1 MKNLKKKFKKFGG
14 TPRNMLIFL
23 FFFVIG
29 LTLLTKLAER
39 TQKTESLIYSE
50 FLNKVETDQVSS
62 VQVVGNQVFGKY
74 KDGKQFEV
82 NIANNPKNWDV
93 LREHKVSVSVIEQG
107 PAFSFWPFLIFLLI
121 GLVLFLVWFFFKQS
135 RGQGGGGAGGVFDMV
150 KSKAKMFMPS
160 QIDVTFSDVAGA
172 EEAKEELFD
181 IIDFLK
187 NPAKYRKIGAEL
199 PRGVLLVGEPGN
211 GKTLLAKAVA
221 GEANCP
227 FFSITGSDFIEI
239 FVGVGAARIR
249 DLFARARKHAPCIV
263 FIDEIDAIG
272 RRRGSG
278 LGGGNDEREQALNQL
293 LTEMDGFGTADTPIV
308 VIAATNMPGVLDRAL
323 LRPGRFDRR
332 VTVPFPDENA
342 RGQLIDISA
351 RKVHIDPS
359 VDRQRIIKES
369 AGFSGADLA
378 NCVNQ
383 AAINATKLGRDVI
396 LQEDFDVAFKK
407 VMESQKASRSEHNTS
422 GAEEGT
428 ARVYMPS
435 QIKVRFSDVAG
446 VEEAKE
452 ELWDFIDYLKNP
464 EKYKKIGAK
473 LTRGVLL
480 VGDPGNGKTLLA
492 RAVAGEAGRPFFSA
506 SGSEFIEKYVGVGAA
521 RVRDLFAQARRQA
534 PSIIFI
540 DEIDAIGAR
549 RDSDGQHSEQ
559 SQTLNQL
566 LTEMDGFE
574 SEGPSVIVLAATNR
588 PEMLDKAL
596 TRAGRFDR
604 QVDVPYPDVLGRKAI
619 LEIHVRGVKLSPDID
634 LEKIARGT
642 SGFSGADIENLVNE
656 SAMNAVKHER
666 EQLITQDFEEA
677 RDKIIMGKRS
687 KSMVQT
693 PADLKATAYHE
704 AGHTLMTLL
713 QPDTTDPIH
722 KVTIA
727 PRGKALGYS
736 ASLPERDRYALSR
749 EELISRIILML
760 GGRVGEEVGIGK
772 QFTGVTSDLQRA
784 SDLARRMV
792 TEYGM
797 SPELGLVAYPQG
809 RAGIEYSQE
818 TAAKIDDVV
827 RKLLTHCHDRAVELI
842 AKNRD
847 KLEKLT
853 QALLE
858 KETLDAAEIYEL
870 LGIEPRAIHKLG

>member
-1 MKNLKKKFKKFGG
+1 MKNLKKNFKKFSG
-14 TPRNMLIFL
+14 TPRNILIFAFL
-23 FFFVIG
+23 FVIG
-29 LTLLTKLAER
+29 LTILTKLAEK
-39 TQKTESLIYSE
+39 TQKTEALIYSE
-50 FLNKVETDQVSS
+50 FLNRVEADQVAA

-74 KDGKQFEV
+74 KDGKSFEV
-82 NIANNPKNWDV
+82 NVANNPKNWDL
-93 LREHKVSVSVIEQG
+93 LREHKVNVSVIDQG
-107 PAFSFWPFLIFLLI
+107 SSSLNIWPFFIFLII
-121 GLVLFLVWFFFKQS
+121 GLLILLAWFLIRQS
-135 RGQGGGGAGGVFDMV
+135 RGQGGGAGGIFEIA
-150 KSKAKMFMPS
+150 KSKARMFLPS
-160 QIDVTFSDVAGA
+160 QIDVNFRDVAGA
-172 EEAKEELFD
+172 SEAKEELRD
-181 IIDFLK
+181 VIDFLK
-187 NPAKYRKIGAEL
+187 NPSKYRKIGAEL

-278 LGGGNDEREQALNQL
+278 LGGGHDEREQALNQL
-293 LTEMDGFGTADTPIV
+293 LTEMDGFGTSDMPIV
-308 VIAATNMPGVLDRAL
+308 VLAATNMPSVLDRAL

-332 VTVPFPDENA
+332 VTVPFPDEEA
-342 RGQLIDISA
+342 RAQLIEIHA
-351 RKVHIDPS
+351 RKVKIDPS
-359 VDRQRIIKES
+359 VDREKIVKES

-383 AAINATKLGRDVI
+383 AAINATKQGRDVI

-407 VMESQKASRSEHNTS
+407 VMDSEKASRSEHKTS

-452 ELWDFIDYLKNP
+452 ELWDFVDYLKNP
-464 EKYKKIGAK
+464 EKYQKIGAK

-480 VGDPGNGKTLLA
+480 VGDPGNGKTMLA
-492 RAVAGEAGRPFFSA
+492 RAVAGEAQRPFFSV

-521 RVRDLFAQARRQA
+521 RVRDLFAQARRLA

-540 DEIDAIGAR
+540 DEIDAVGAR
-549 RDSDGQHSEQ
+549 RDGDGQHSEQ

-566 LTEMDGFE
+566 LTEMDGFDA
-574 SEGPSVIVLAATNR
+574 EGSSVIVLAATNR

-604 QVDVPYPDVLGRKAI
+604 QVDVPYPDIRSRKAI
-619 LEIHVRGVKLSPDID
+619 LEIHVRSVTLAPDVD

-642 SGFSGADIENLVNE
+642 PGFSGADLANLVNE
-656 SAMNAVKHER
+656 AAMNAVKQAR
-666 EQLITQDFEEA
+666 EQVVTADFEEA

-693 PADLKATAYHE
+693 AEDLKATAYHE
-704 AGHTLMTLL
+704 AGHALMTLL
-713 QPDTTDPIH
+713 QPNTTDPLH

-727 PRGKALGYS
+727 PRGRALGYA
-736 ASLPERDRYALSR
+736 ASLPERDRYASSKEELLSR
-749 EELISRIILML
+749 IVVAL
-760 GGRVGEEVGIGK
+760 GGRAGEELGVGK
-772 QFTGVTSDLQRA
+772 QFTGVTSDLRHA
-784 SDLARRMV
+784 SEIARRMV

-797 SPELGLVAYPQG
+797 SSELGIVAYPQG
-809 RAGIEYSQE
+809 RAGIDYSQQ
-818 TAAKIDDVV
+818 TAAKIDEEVSQLV
-827 RKLLTHCHDRAVELI
+827 ARCYNRAVELL
-842 AKNRD
+842 KNNRD
-847 KLEKLT
+847 KLEKLAET
-853 QALLE
+853 LLT
-858 KETLDAAEIYEL
+858 KETLEAEEIYEL
-870 LGIEPRAIHKLG
+870 LGIEPRVIHKLS

>member
-1 MKNLKKKFKKFGG
+1 MKNLKKKFKKFGS
-14 TPRNMLIFL
+14 TPRNILIFAFL
-23 FFFVIG
+23 FVVG

-50 FLNKVETDQVSS
+50 FLNKVEADQVSS

-82 NIANNPKNWDV
+82 NIANNPKNWDL
-93 LREHKVSVSVIEQG
+93 LRDHKVNVSVIEQ
-107 PAFSFWPFLIFLLI
+107 ASSFSIWPFLIFLLI
-121 GLVLFLVWFFFKQS
+121 GLLIFLAWFFIRQ
-135 RGQGGGGAGGVFDMV
+135 RGQGGGGPGGIFEIA
-150 KSKAKMFMPS
+150 KSKAKMFLPS
-160 QIDVTFSDVAGA
+160 QIGVNFSDVAGA
-172 EEAKEELFD
+172 DEAKEELRD

-187 NPAKYRKIGAEL
+187 NPAKYRRIGAEL
-199 PRGVLLVGEPGN
+199 SRGVLLVGEPGN

-249 DLFARARKHAPCIV
+249 DLFTRARKHAPCIV

-278 LGGGNDEREQALNQL
+278 LGGGHDEREQALNQL

-308 VIAATNMPGVLDRAL
+308 VIAATNMPSVLDRAL

-332 VTVPFPDENA
+332 VTVPFPDEAA
-342 RGQLIDISA
+342 RAQLIEIHA
-351 RKVHIDPS
+351 RKVRIDPS
-359 VDRQRIIKES
+359 VDREKIVKES

-383 AAINATKLGRDVI
+383 AAINATKQNRAVI
-396 LQEDFDVAFKK
+396 TQEDFDIAFKK
-407 VMESQKASRSEHNTS
+407 VMESEKASRSEHKTS

-464 EKYKKIGAK
+464 EKYQKIGAK

-480 VGDPGNGKTLLA
+480 VGDPGNGKTMLA
-492 RAVAGEAGRPFFSA
+492 RAVAGEAERPFFSV

-521 RVRDLFAQARRQA
+521 RVRDLFAQARRLA

-540 DEIDAIGAR
+540 DEIDAIGAS

-574 SEGPSVIVLAATNR
+574 AGGPSVIILAATNR

-604 QVDVPYPDVLGRKAI
+604 QVDVPYPDVRSRKAI
-619 LEIHVRGVKLSPDID
+619 LEIHVRTVPLAPEVD

-642 SGFSGADIENLVNE
+642 TGFSGADLANLVNE
-656 SAMNAVKHER
+656 AAMNAIKHVR
-666 EQLITQDFEEA
+666 EQVITADFEEA

-693 PADLKATAYHE
+693 PEDLKATAYHE

-713 QPDTTDPIH
+713 QPETTDPIH

-727 PRGKALGYS
+727 PRGKALGYA
-736 ASLPERDRYALSR
+736 ASLPERDRYALSK
-749 EELISRIILML
+749 EELLARIVMSL
-760 GGRVGEEVGIGK
+760 GGRVGEELGIGK
-772 QFTGVTSDLQRA
+772 QFTGVTSDLKHA
-784 SDLARRMV
+784 SEMARSMV

-797 SPELGLVAYPQG
+797 SPELGLVSYQRG
-809 RAGIEYSQE
+809 RAGFDYSQQ
-818 TAAKIDDVV
+818 TAAKIDEEV
-827 RKLLTHCHDRAVELI
+827 RLLLSRCHEKAVELI
-842 AKNRD
+842 KNNRD
-847 KLEKLT
+847 KLEKLA

-858 KETLDAAEIYEL
+858 RETLEATEIYEL
-870 LGIEPRAIHKLG
+870 LGIQPRIVHKLG

>member
-14 TPRNMLIFL
+14 TPRNLLIFALL
-23 FFFVIG
+23 FVAG
-29 LTLLTKLAER
+29 LALLTKLAER

-50 FLNKVETDQVSS
+50 FLNKVEGDQVSS

-74 KDGKQFEV
+74 KTGGQFEV
-82 NIANNPKNWDV
+82 NIANNPKNWDL
-93 LREHKVSVSVIEQG
+93 LREHKVAVSVIEQAG
-107 PAFSFWPFLIFLLI
+107 GNFSIWPFLLLLLI
-121 GLVLFLVWFFFKQS
+121 GGLIFVAWFFIRQS
-135 RGQGGGGAGGVFDMV
+135 RGQGGGAGGIFEIA
-150 KSKAKMFMPS
+150 KSKARMFLPS
-160 QIDVTFSDVAGA
+160 QVGVSFTDVAGA
-172 EEAKEELFD
+172 DEAKDELRD
-181 IIDFLK
+181 VIDFLK
-187 NPAKYRKIGAEL
+187 NPSKYRKIGAQL

-211 GKTLLAKAVA
+211 GKTMLAKAVA

-278 LGGGNDEREQALNQL
+278 LGGGHDEREQALNQL
-293 LTEMDGFGTADTPIV
+293 LTEMDGFASSDAPIV
-308 VIAATNMPGVLDRAL
+308 VLAATNMPGVLDRAL

-332 VTVPFPDENA
+332 VTVPFPDEQA
-342 RGQLIDISA
+342 RAQLIEIHA
-351 RKVHIDPS
+351 KKIRIDPS
-359 VDRQRIIKES
+359 VDREKIVKES
-369 AGFSGADLA
+369 AGFTFADLA
-378 NCVNQ
+378 NCMNQ
-383 AAINATKLGRDVI
+383 AAINASKQGRDIV
-396 LQEDFDVAFKK
+396 LQEDFDVAFRK

-435 QIKVRFSDVAG
+435 QVKVRFSDVAG

-464 EKYKKIGAK
+464 ERYKKIGAK

-480 VGDPGNGKTLLA
+480 VGDPGNGKTMLA

-540 DEIDAIGAR
+540 DEIDAIGAQ
-549 RDSDGQHSEQ
+549 RDGFGAHSEHA
-559 SQTLNQL
+559 QTLNQL

-574 SEGPSVIVLAATNR
+574 AEGPSVIVLAATNR

-604 QVDVPYPDVLGRKAI
+604 QVDVPYPDVKSRKAI
-619 LEIHVRGVKLSPDID
+619 LEVHVRNVKLAPDID

-642 SGFSGADIENLVNE
+642 SGFSGADIANLINE
-656 SAMNAVKHER
+656 AAMDAVRNGR
-666 EQLITQDFEEA
+666 EALTLADFEEA
-677 RDKIIMGKRS
+677 RDKILMGKRS

-693 PADLKATAYHE
+693 AEDLKATAYHE
-704 AGHTLMTLL
+704 AGHALMTLL
-713 QPDTTDPIH
+713 QPDTTDPLH

-727 PRGKALGYS
+727 PRGRALGYS
-736 ASLPERDRYALSR
+736 ASLPERDKYAQSK
-749 EELISRIILML
+749 EELLARIITML
-760 GGRVGEEVGIGK
+760 GGRAGEEIGVGR

-784 SDLARRMV
+784 SHIARNMV
-792 TEYGM
+792 TSFGM

-809 RAGIEYSQE
+809 RAGVEYSQQ
-818 TAAKIDDVV
+818 TAAKIDEEVSQLMT
-827 RKLLTHCHDRAVELI
+827 RCYNKAVELL
-842 AKNRD
+842 KTNRD
-847 KLEKLT
+847 KLEKLA

-858 KETLDAAEIYEL
+858 KETLDAEEIYAL
-870 LGIEPRAIHKLG
+870 LDIAPRVVHKLS